1 MIRCCSANQLSKG
14 THLVKKVF
22 WSSRWVRYF
31 SGQGMQA
38 VILNRRMGTIRGVVP
53 KRLDQL
59 PKPELM

>member
-1 MIRCCSANQLSKG
+1 
-14 THLVKKVF
+14 VF
-22 WSSRWVRYF
+22 WSSRWVRDF